1 MIVSRLHIGRARS
14 GNYPLGV
21 CVALLATT
29 ASSNFALS
37 ATIDRRSTYPN
48 ANCIVHPPKV
58 CAHAAGKLS
67 TSLH

>member
-1 MIVSRLHIGRARS
+1 MRS
-14 GNYPLGV
+14 TASN
-21 CVALLATT
+21 TT
-29 ASSNFALS
+29 ASSNLALS

-48 ANCIVHPPKV
+48 AKLHCSPAKV